1 MDLGQCSGWQGAP
14 IPHTV
19 KAAYSIVKARTL
31 QDRRRNESLLICT
44 LLVVPRLLLGRNFPP
59 THAEHED
66 TACLPLSEEDVAL
79 RYSGDPG
86 KFTYDLYSS
95 VNTNEEE
102 FHIGMPVM

>member
-31 QDRRRNESLLICT
+31 QDRRRNESLRICT

-66 TACLPLSEEDVAL
+66 TACLHLNKEDVAS
-79 RYSGDPG
+79 RYSGDLGRP
-86 KFTYDLYSS
+86 TYDLYSS
-95 VNTNEEE
+95 VNRNEEE
-102 FHIGMPVM
+102 IYIGMPVM